1 MNKYF
6 PGLGRVEY
14 RPDAGPEETLVFR
27 HYNASETVHGRPME
41 EWLRFSVCYFNTFRY
56 LGQEGH
62 FGDSTHQYPFEEGPQ
77 SFDKYKRRLVA
88 AFEFFHKLGVKY
100 YSVSDRDLAPEGD
113 SFDDTGAHLEE
124 AVSLAADLQKQT
136 GVRPLYFGC
145 DLFSHP
151 RYMHGAAAN
160 PDAHVFAYACA
171 QVKRGLEAAKR
182 LGAENFVFFH
192 PRDGY
197 ESLLQRQPLRDAS
210 HLAQLY
216 RMAAAYR
223 DKLGYKGQLL
233 VQPRPAG
240 PRRHQYEADAAA
252 AMHLLRHFGLD
263 KQYKLN
269 IRPASARLQGREAD
283 HDVQMAAAYNMLGSV
298 DAADAFPAPDG
309 AASDLCSYDVRD
321 ATLVMKC
328 VLEMGG
334 LGQGGVTLGGRLRR
348 GSVEPK
354 DLFEGHVL
362 AMDTFAR
369 ALRNAA
375 RLISEGVFSRSMQQ
389 RYASYKSGLGERIE
403 KGAATLEEC
412 EEYVRKC
419 GEPQTTSGRHEHFQA
434 VFNHYVF
441 PPRQ

>member
-1 MNKYF
+1 M
-6 PGLGRVEY
+6 
-14 RPDAGPEETLVFR
+14 
-27 HYNASETVHGRPME
+27 
-41 EWLRFSVCYFNTFRY
+41 
-56 LGQEGH
+56 
-62 FGDSTHQYPFEEGPQ
+62 
-77 SFDKYKRRLVA
+77 
-88 AFEFFHKLGVKY
+88 
-100 YSVSDRDLAPEGD
+100 SDRDLAPEGE
-113 SFDDTGAHLEE
+113 SFEESSALLEE

-136 GVRPLYFGC
+136 GVRPLYFAC

-151 RYMHGAAAN
+151 RYMHGAAAS

-197 ESLLQRQPLRDAS
+197 QSLLQRQVLRDAS

-216 RMAAAYR
+216 RMAAQYR

-240 PRRHQYEADAAA
+240 PARRQQYEADAAA

-269 IRPASARLQGREAD
+269 VRPAAARALGRAAD
-283 HDVQMAAAYNMLGSV
+283 HDVQLAAAYNMLGSLE
-298 DAADAFPAPDG
+298 AADGGQLSPYG
-309 AASDLCSYDVRD
+309 AAQDVCAYDVRD

-334 LGQGGVTLGGRLRR
+334 LGQGGVTLGGRLLRE
-348 GSVEPK
+348 SVDAK

-375 RLISEGVFSRSMQQ
+375 RIISEGVFSRGVQQ
-389 RYASYKSGLGERIE
+389 
-403 KGAATLEEC
+403 
-412 EEYVRKC
+412 VR
-419 GEPQTTSGRHEHFQA
+419 A
-434 VFNHYVF
+434 VWVC
-441 PPRQ
+441 

>member
-6 PGLGRVEY
+6 PGQGRVEY
-14 RPDAGPEETLVFR
+14 RPDAGPEDTLVFR
-27 HYNASETVHGRPME
+27 HYNASETVHGKPME
-41 EWLRFSVCYFNTFRY
+41 EWLRFSPCYFNAFRY
-56 LGQEGH
+56 LGDEGA
-62 FGDSTHQYPFEEGPQ
+62 FGGATHQRPYEEGPAH
-77 SFDKYKRRLVA
+77 SLDKYKRRLVA

-113 SFDDTGAHLEE
+113 SFEETAGHLDE
-124 AVSLAADLQKQT
+124 AVALAVDLQKQS

-151 RYMHGAAAN
+151 RYMHGAAAS
-160 PDAHVFAYACA
+160 PDAHVFAYASA

-182 LGAENFVFFH
+182 LGADNFVFFH
-192 PRDGY
+192 PRDGFQ
-197 ESLLQRQPLRDAS
+197 SLVQRQPLRDAS

-216 RMAAAYR
+216 RMAVQYR
-223 DKLGYKGQLL
+223 EKLGYKGQLL
-233 VQPRPAG
+233 VQPR
-240 PRRHQYEADAAA
+240 HYQYEADAAA

-269 IRPASARLQGREAD
+269 LRPAPMHARGTPAD
-283 HDVQMAAAYNMLGSV
+283 HDVQLAAAFNMLGSIDAAPARYA
-298 DAADAFPAPDG
+298 DAADDN
-309 AASDLCSYDVRD
+309 DRTYDVRD

-334 LGQGGVTLGGRLRR
+334 LGVGGVTLGARLRR
-348 GSVEPK
+348 QSVEPK

-362 AMDTFAR
+362 AMDTYAR

-375 RLISEGVFSRSMQQ
+375 RLISDGVFSRSLQQ
-389 RYASYKSGLGERIE
+389 RYASYKSGLGERVE
-403 KGAATLEEC
+403 KGAATLEDC

-419 GEPQTTSGRHEHFQA
+419 GEPQPLSGRHEHFNA
-434 VFNHYVF
+434 VLNHYVH
-441 PPRQ
+441 PATQRQ

>member
-1 MNKYF
+1 MLLVSLLPLTTTPPF
-6 PGLGRVEY
+6 LPG
-14 RPDAGPEETLVFR
+14 
-27 HYNASETVHGRPME
+27 
-41 EWLRFSVCYFNTFRY
+41 
-56 LGQEGH
+56 Q
-62 FGDSTHQYPFEEGPQ
+62 
-77 SFDKYKRRLVA
+77 
-88 AFEFFHKLGVKY
+88 
-100 YSVSDRDLAPEGD
+100 VSDRDLAPEGD
-113 SFDDTGAHLEE
+113 NFDETGAHLEE

-151 RYMHGAAAN
+151 RYVHGAAAN

-223 DKLGYKGQLL
+223 DKLGYKGQLM
-233 VQPRPAG
+233 VQPRHAG

-283 HDVQMAAAYNMLGSV
+283 HDVQMAAAYNMLGSI
-298 DAADAFPAPDG
+298 DAADAFPSPDG

-328 VLEMGG
+328 VLEMVSG
-334 LGQGGVTLGGRLRR
+334 TLHVYVCVCTCICTCVYVCVCVCGAAAPPHSLLPPSLRR
-348 GSVEPK
+348 AEWG
-354 DLFEGHVL
+354 
-362 AMDTFAR
+362 R
-369 ALRNAA
+369 AA
-375 RLISEGVFSRSMQQ
+375 
-389 RYASYKSGLGERIE
+389 
-403 KGAATLEEC
+403 
-412 EEYVRKC
+412 
-419 GEPQTTSGRHEHFQA
+419 
-434 VFNHYVF
+434 
-441 PPRQ
+441 